1 MLLAL
6 ALVYVFVRLG
16 IWQLHRLG
24 ERRALNAYISARL
37 HAPVADFGS
46 LPFDTGEAHYRR
58 ARVTGHPDYPHEMIL
73 ATRTY
78 KGSPGADLI
87 TPVLLSGHQ
96 VAVLVDRGWVYS
108 PDGATVDLK
117 KWQEPDTVF
126 DGYLEVLPTTG
137 GGTYHDRPDVLTR
150 LTAAAV
156 SKVVPYLVAPMYLI
170 VLPDSSH
177 PAAADK
183 PARRDLPPLDEG
195 PHLSYAIQWFAFAL
209 IALIGAGI
217 VVFRRS
223 GAEGAY
229 LKRDG
234 GKA

>member
-6 ALVYVFVRLG
+6 GAAVLFVRLG

-24 ERRALNAYISARL
+24 ERRALNAYISGRL
-37 HAPVADFGS
+37 HAPVADIRT
-46 LPFDTGEAHYRR
+46 LPFDTAQSHYRR
-58 ARVTGHPDYPHEMIL
+58 ARVTGRPDYAHEMIL

-87 TPVLLSGHQ
+87 TPVLLTGHQ

-117 KWQEPDTVF
+117 KWQEPDTLF

-137 GGTYHDRPDVLTR
+137 GGVYRDRPDVLTR

-156 SKVVPYLVAPMYLI
+156 SKVVPYLVAPVYLMA
-170 VLPDSSH
+170 LPDSAH
-177 PAAADK
+177 PQAADR

-195 PHLSYAIQWFAFAL
+195 PHMSYAIQWFAFAL
-209 IALIGAGI
+209 VALIGAWI
-217 VVFRRS
+217 VVFRRP

-229 LKRDG
+229 
-234 GKA
+234 